1 MNHKEELLYEMEG
14 LLRSV
19 FRQLRQG
26 VNSILE
32 KEISRNEFFIL
43 KALHCEGTLKASD
56 LSKKL
61 DVSASHITSM
71 ADSLVGKGLIERS
84 RAESDRRII
93 NIGITDAGTKKLM
106 ELEKKKTEYLF
117 ERFESLNQEELQ
129 TLVHLFKKLDTD
141 LD

>member
-1 MNHKEELLYEMEG
+1 MEG
-14 LLRSV
+14 LLRRV

-43 KALHCEGTLKASD
+43 KSLHCDGTLKSSD

-93 NIGITDAGTKKLM
+93 HIGITDAGTKKLM
-106 ELEKKKTEYLF
+106 ELEKKKTDYLF
-117 ERFESLNQEELQ
+117 ERFGSLNQEELQ
-129 TLVHLFKKLDTD
+129 TFVHLFKKIDKD
-141 LD
+141 FE